1 MAGTV
6 TPAALPLHGRPL
18 DLIVFMGVGI
28 VPGHIDGSGGMV
40 IDQRLQQVSNF
51 TPPLMPSEEDDRL
64 PGVVIDRAN
73 PVVFR
78 RLTGGENAYLLAFGT
93 PERFERRQPRD
104 VELVRVVEG
113 IARR

>member
-1 MAGTV
+1 MDD
-6 TPAALPLHGRPL
+6 RF

-40 IDQRLQQVSNF
+40 VHQGLQQFGDFAASLVA
-51 TPPLMPSEEDDRL
+51 SEEDDRL
-64 PGVVIDRAN
+64 SGMVIDRAN

-78 RLTGGENAYLLAFGT
+78 RLPRSENAYLLAFGA